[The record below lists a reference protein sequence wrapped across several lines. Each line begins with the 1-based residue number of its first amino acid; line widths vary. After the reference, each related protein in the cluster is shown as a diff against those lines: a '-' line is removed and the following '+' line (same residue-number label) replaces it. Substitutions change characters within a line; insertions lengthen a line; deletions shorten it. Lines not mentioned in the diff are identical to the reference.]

1 MGEAF
6 GGAIGSVVA
15 RDEVGTEEG
24 RLLDL
29 EGWGAPNFYG

>member
-1 MGEAF
+1 MEEAS
-6 GGAIGSVVA
+6 GGAVGSAVA

-29 EGWGAPNFYG
+29 EG